1 MSEKHRQ
8 KSEASSGS
16 SGGAVAS
23 PEYRELEKTFE
34 RRRIDDLVVDVFTHR
49 FYDDPFI
56 QEYKLRYPDI
66 ARIYELAKKYQWNVT
81 TAIDWNRQIGPEEES
96 AFSPEERVAG
106 ARILSQFY
114 WGEQGAQLVSSQL
127 VGMVD
132 DCEGRNFL
140 STQVMDEA
148 RHVEGFQRMLQRV
161 DKIYPMNPYLRF
173 LLCDIMSQRH
183 LEEKIVGMNFLVE
196 GLALTA
202 FREVVKLGKDPV
214 LEEFLTYFIRDESRH
229 VGFAVKYLPQKIG
242 DMPPRR
248 KLHLRAK
255 QLFWMFLLD
264 RNTRYHQKEAE
275 VVGIDMM
282 EVTKTILSEHQERLD
297 EMGLDVMVDTKW
309 IQRLL
314 PLLAF

>member
-1 MSEKHRQ
+1 MSKKREKRETDQ
-8 KSEASSGS
+8 ANGN
-16 SGGAVAS
+16 GLRLA
-23 PEYRELEKTFE
+23 PEYQELEKAFE
-34 RRRIDDLVVDVFTHR
+34 RRRIDDLVVDVFTRR

-56 QEYKLRYPDI
+56 QEYKLRYPDV

-81 TAIDWNRQIGPEEES
+81 TAIDWNKEVGPEDES
-96 AFSPEERVAG
+96 KFTPEQKIAG

-140 STQVMDEA
+140 STQTMDEA

-173 LLCDIMSQRH
+173 LLCDIMRQRH

-229 VGFAVKYLPQKIG
+229 VGFAVKYLPKKIG
-242 DMPPRR
+242 RLPLDR
-248 KLHLRAK
+248 KLHLKAK

-275 VVGIDMM
+275 TVGVDMM

-309 IQRLL
+309 VQKLL